1 MRTFGRQRT
10 AAAAVELLIGCLVI
24 SSVGAFISRSSLCA
38 RSIPTSCR
46 HEHKFNNQHR
56 LHSTPNEMVLDGFEP
71 ELNKE
76 VEIIEA
82 TPRQDLD
89 ELRRLRRTI
98 IARRR

>member
-1 MRTFGRQRT
+1 
-10 AAAAVELLIGCLVI
+10 
-24 SSVGAFISRSSLCA
+24 
-38 RSIPTSCR
+38 
-46 HEHKFNNQHR
+46 
-56 LHSTPNEMVLDGFEP
+56 MVLDGFEP